1 MIKDNCPH
9 CGAAITTEKC
19 PYCGTLFYDFAV
31 IDTDKPFYIK
41 IKNGNRINRC
51 KVKLHGLHFQMLND
65 TSVFYADNGPHYIKC
80 DPKTEITINFRVLED
95 NGIIGTTVN
104 LDEIDPGVQAW

>member
-1 MIKDNCPH
+1 MKQDNCPH

-19 PYCGTLFYDFAV
+19 PYCGTLFYDFAC

-41 IKNGNRINRC
+41 IKRGNQVHRC
-51 KVKLHGLHFQMLND
+51 KVMLTGMQYNVTCD
-65 TSVFYADNGPHYIKC
+65 DIVNYADNGPYYRIRKP
-80 DPKTEITINFRVLED
+80 DTEITFNFRVLSD